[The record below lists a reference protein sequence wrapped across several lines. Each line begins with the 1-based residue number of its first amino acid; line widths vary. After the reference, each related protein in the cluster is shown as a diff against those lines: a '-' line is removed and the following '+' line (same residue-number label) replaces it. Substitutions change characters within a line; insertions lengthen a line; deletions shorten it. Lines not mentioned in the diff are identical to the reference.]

1 MVRLVA
7 VAQTRQNRHGFLLG
21 GFAHLHRLEASLKRA
36 VLFDV
41 LVVLA
46 QRGRADAL
54 NLTARQHGLEDVRS
68 VDRTLGRACA
78 NDGVQLVDEHDDVAV
93 LPDLGH
99 GVLQALLELAAILR
113 ARQHGRKIQRHH
125 ALAAQNLR
133 DVLLHDQLGQAL
145 HDGGLAHAG
154 LADEHRIVL
163 SPAGEDLH
171 DALDLALPSDHR
183 IQLACAC
190 GGGQIPGELIQNRRL
205 LILAPVLRRAIVRA
219 GQDVQQLLA
228 GLVQIQSHLDQ
239 NVGGHALAFAH
250 QRQQQVLHRDVAL
263 LQLPRLPHAL
273 LDHLL
278 GARRV
283 HHLLALDAVGAAA
296 QDRDDLV
303 ARAVQRHAPQDARSG
318 AGVGEHAQQQ
328 VLGAHIGPA
337 QLRGLGLRRDQR
349 ALSTLRKL
357 CKICH

>member
-7 VAQTRQNRHGFLLG
+7 VAQARQNRNGFLLG
-21 GFAHLHRLEASLKRA
+21 GLAHLHRLEAALQRA
-36 VLFDV
+36 VLLDV

-54 NLTARQHGLEDVRS
+54 NLAARQHGLEDVRS
-68 VDRTLGRACA
+68 VNRALGRARA
-78 NDGVQLVDEHDDVAV
+78 NDGVQLVDEHNDVAV

-99 GVLQALLELAAILR
+99 GVLQALLELAAVLR

-133 DVLLHDQLGQAL
+133 DVLLHDQLRQAL
-145 HDGGLAHAG
+145 HDGGLAHAR
-154 LADEHRIVL
+154 LADEHRVVL
-163 SPAGEDLH
+163 APAGEDLH
-171 DALDLALPSDHR
+171 DALDLALAADHR
-183 IQLACAC
+183 IQLARAC

-205 LILAPVLRRAIVRA
+205 LRLSIALRRAVVRA

-228 GLVQIQSHLDQ
+228 GLVQIQTHLDQ
-239 NVGGHALAFAH
+239 DVGRHALALTH
-250 QRQQQVLHRDVAL
+250 QRQQQVLHGDVVL
-263 LQLPRLPHAL
+263 LQLPRLANAL
-273 LDHLL
+273 LNHLL
-278 GARRV
+278 GARRI

-296 QDRDDLV
+296 QDRNDLV
-303 ARAVQRHAPQDARSG
+303 ARAVQRHAPQDARCR
-318 AGVGEHAQQQ
+318 AGIGEHAQQQ

-337 QLRGLGLRRDQR
+337 QLCGLGLRRDQR

>member
-1 MVRLVA
+1 MRLIA

-21 GFAHLHRLEASLKRA
+21 GLAHLHRLEAALQRA
-36 VLFDV
+36 VLLDV

-54 NLTARQHGLEDVRS
+54 NLAARQHGLQDVRR
-68 VDRTLGRACA
+68 VDRALGRARA
-78 NDGVQLVDEHDDVAV
+78 NDGVQLVDEHDHVAA
-93 LPDLGH
+93 LFDLGH
-99 GVLQALLELAAILR
+99 GVLQALLELAAVLR
-113 ARQHGRKIQRHH
+113 ARQHGRQIQRHH
-125 ALAAQNLR
+125 ALAAQDLR

-145 HDGGLAHAG
+145 HDGGLAHAR

-163 SPAGEDLH
+163 APAGEDLH
-171 DALDLALPSDHR
+171 DALDLVLPADHR
-183 IQLACAC
+183 IQLTRTR

-296 QDRDDLV
+296 QDRDDLI
-303 ARAVQRHAPQDARSG
+303 ARAVQRHAPQHARRS
-318 AGVGEHAQQQ
+318 AGIGEHAQQQ